1 MNNQSMSGRGRS
13 ANILF
18 PMALFFA
25 FAISALVVVLFAASV
40 YKNTV
45 EASTQNDTIKTAL
58 SYLLEKLHN
67 TDSADTVFLL
77 DDKFDD
83 AIVEG
88 IDEALV
94 LKTNY
99 NDASYYTFI
108 YVYDE
113 SLCELLA
120 KEGSSVSASAGTKI
134 LSSISKLETE
144 TLSDDLFKFT
154 CYDTS
159 GNSASQIVY
168 LRSDNAA
175 V

>member
-1 MNNQSMSGRGRS
+1 MNDQRISEGRS

-25 FAISALVVVLFAASV
+25 FAISALIVLLFAASV

-45 EASTQNDTIKTAL
+45 ESSTQNDTIKTAL

-77 DDKFDD
+77 DEGFDE
-83 AIVEG
+83 VNVTG
-88 IDEALV
+88 IDDALV
-94 LKTNY
+94 LRSDHNE
-99 NDASYYTFI
+99 ASYYTFI
-108 YVYDE
+108 YVYDD

-120 KEGSSVSASAGTKI
+120 KEGSSVSASAGTSI
-134 LSSISKLETE
+134 LSSVSKLETE
-144 TLSDDLFKFT
+144 TLSDDLFKFV
-154 CYDTS
+154 CYDTD

-168 LRSDNAA
+168 VRSDNAEI
-175 V
+175 